1 MRNNDDRLGTNEEH
15 STPLA
20 PLEFVVP
27 TSFVKL
33 PSGGKFYPEG
43 HPLCNQDTVEIKE
56 MTAKEED
63 ILSSRALIEKGVAVD
78 RLVDSLLMDKSI
90 KCDSLVVGDKNAII
104 VQARI
109 GAYGSDYQAATN
121 CPACGETTKHTFN
134 LSDIEP
140 REIVLGEGVTQLPN
154 NNISIKLSNG
164 WDVECKMLKGS
175 DEAEL
180 LRQAERKK
188 KRKEEESPLTDLLNA
203 IIVSISGHTDPKTIR
218 EAVAYMPAK
227 DTKMLR
233 EAYQGAMPSLDM
245 SQEITCSHCGHEAV
259 MEVPLTAEFFW
270 PKQ

>member
-78 RLVDSLLMDKSI
+78 RLVDSLLMDKRI

-109 GAYGSDYQAATN
+109 SAYGSDYQAAR
-121 CPACGETTKHTFN
+121 KKVKRKN
-134 LSDIEP
+134 LLLLIFSMLSLFP
-140 REIVLGEGVTQLPN
+140 SQVTQT
-154 NNISIKLSNG
+154 
-164 WDVECKMLKGS
+164 
-175 DEAEL
+175 
-180 LRQAERKK
+180 RR
-188 KRKEEESPLTDLLNA
+188 R
-203 IIVSISGHTDPKTIR
+203 
-218 EAVAYMPAK
+218 
-227 DTKMLR
+227 
-233 EAYQGAMPSLDM
+233 
-245 SQEITCSHCGHEAV
+245 
-259 MEVPLTAEFFW
+259 
-270 PKQ
+270 